1 MEQQAEAALA
11 TDLLCQECKGTKTKI
26 VVKEDEASE
35 IPCPSCNGVGTL
47 RVLGNDKAI
56 DRTLQMAGILGKDGG
71 VSVSISNT
79 VTTNNGV
86 TPIEKMSS
94 DIGTIIDVR
103 PE

>member
-1 MEQQAEAALA
+1 MADEEGDEDPETEAE
-11 TDLLCQECKGTKTKI
+11 
-26 VVKEDEASE
+26 KEDPRPTQCLTCHGSGK
-35 IPCPSCNGVGTL
+35 I
-47 RVLGNDKAI
+47 RQLGNDKAI

-86 TPIEKMSS
+86 TPIEKMAS